1 MTRATRFSQLSA
13 PERTLVR
20 ILQSINFGSIE
31 MLVVRSGEPVF
42 SPEPTVLVEVKLD
55 SEPEPRPESDI
66 ADFELR
72 AEITRLLAQ
81 IDVLG
86 DGSIERIE
94 VRHGIPWRMVI
105 ERPLRGVRR

>member
-1 MTRATRFSQLSA
+1 MSRATRFSQLSA

-31 MLVVRSGEPVF
+31 MLVVRGGEPVF

-55 SEPEPRPESDI
+55 AERAPRPERDI

-72 AEITRLLAQ
+72 TEIIRLLAQ
-81 IDVLG
+81 IELLG
-86 DGSIERIE
+86 DGSVERIE

-105 ERPLRGVRR
+105 ERPLRGGRR

>member
-1 MTRATRFSQLSA
+1 MRTGTRFSQLSA
-13 PERTLVR
+13 SQRTLVR
-20 ILQSINFGSIE
+20 VLQSINFGSIE
-31 MLVVRSGEPVF
+31 LLVVRCGEPVF
-42 SPEPTVLVEVKLD
+42 SPEPTVLIEVKLD

-72 AEITRLLAQ
+72 AEIIRLLAQ
-81 IDVLG
+81 IELLG

-94 VRHGIPWRMVI
+94 VRHGIPWRAVI